1 VTITLQRNEMI
12 EENIDIQTANG
23 SMNTFVVFPEEDGP
37 HPVIFFYMDAPGK
50 REELHDMA
58 RRLASVG
65 YFVVLPNLYYR
76 RSRDF
81 YLKERTPEAM
91 DVMFGHMATLNA
103 QTSQTDTQA
112 MLKFVD
118 THVDCRSIPRSIPKH
133 CFYSWRKHGH
143 Q

>member
-1 VTITLQRNEMI
+1 MI

-37 HPVIFFYMDAPGK
+37 HPVVFFYMDAPGK

-81 YLKERTPEAM
+81 YLKERTPEALSLI
-91 DVMFGHMATLNA
+91 H
-103 QTSQTDTQA
+103 
-112 MLKFVD
+112 
-118 THVDCRSIPRSIPKH
+118 I
-133 CFYSWRKHGH
+133 
-143 Q
+143 

>member
-1 VTITLQRNEMI
+1 MTINLQRHEMI

-37 HPVIFFYMDAPGK
+37 HPVVFFLMAAPGK
-50 REELHDMA
+50 RDELHDMA

-81 YLKERTPEAM
+81 YLK
-91 DVMFGHMATLNA
+91 
-103 QTSQTDTQA
+103 
-112 MLKFVD
+112 
-118 THVDCRSIPRSIPKH
+118 
-133 CFYSWRKHGH
+133 
-143 Q
+143 